1 VTTHPRAHGR
11 DRTPEGVW
19 SRLVAARRRD
29 IAARGL
35 QPCAETHEPITVDAC
50 ERQAV
55 RRRGPNKVRCRHRSA
70 ASCGAVATG
79 RSVAPEG
86 AAFRSVGCCHP
97 DRSGRGRWPW
107 PCGLGSPVLAF
118 VLGRGPKPL
127 SSDAGRVRV
136 RWRKPKP
143 LPAGA
148 SRVRVRW
155 RGPKPLPADAGRSR
169 CPDLGPFPRG
179 RSDGPEVATPLPLRA
194 LGGRRLASALQQ
206 AGSLPLSGGPLRL
219 SSKLVRFHFPRGR
232 VAISVDPPS
241 GDSEETL
248 SGRALL
254 KPRPLAA
261 CLLPGSGERA

>member
-1 VTTHPRAHGR
+1 MTARPRAHGR

-55 RRRGPNKVRCRHRSA
+55 RWRGPNKVRCRHRSA

-107 PCGLGSPVLAF
+107 PCGLGSAVLAF
-118 VLGRGPKPL
+118 VCGRRPKPL

-143 LPAGA
+143 CGV
-148 SRVRVRW
+148 SHY
-155 RGPKPLPADAGRSR
+155 
-169 CPDLGPFPRG
+169 
-179 RSDGPEVATPLPLRA
+179 LRA
-194 LGGRRLASALQQ
+194 RAESVSAGPGRNPCLQ
-206 AGSLPLSGGPLRL
+206 
-219 SSKLVRFHFPRGR
+219 
-232 VAISVDPPS
+232 
-241 GDSEETL
+241 T
-248 SGRALL
+248 RAEAVVLTWT
-254 KPRPLAA
+254 RPE
-261 CLLPGSGERA
+261 G